1 VSVQIIGR
9 DTIVDG
15 RYRVQSRLG
24 SGGMAEVWSAE
35 DSQLGRRVALKL
47 LASRFAADAAFR
59 ERFRREAS
67 AAAAMQ
73 HPNIVSIYDRG
84 EWDGTSYIAMELVDG
99 KTLKQLIQERGPAG
113 PGAATDLAI
122 EILNALRYAHKRGIV
137 HRDIKP
143 QNVLIDDEGRAK
155 VADFGIAHAGAS
167 DMTET
172 GAIIGTVQYISPEQ
186 AQGKPVSPRS
196 DLYSVGVVL
205 YELLTGQV
213 PFDGEAPVAV
223 ALKQVS
229 ERPVPPTQLEPSIP
243 PALEHVVMRAL
254 EKDPARRY
262 ADADE
267 FIGALEAARRA
278 PVRQVVMEPTPGEPW
293 ETVGDERRGS
303 RWWVWLLVLL
313 VLAGAAAGAY
323 FLLAGKR
330 VDVPSVVG
338 KSTREAADTLH
349 ARGLEVNFV
358 NKVSDVKVGQVIS
371 QDPKGGSRAKE
382 GATVTA
388 NVSAGPGSAAV
399 PSVEGRSQSDAED
412 AVTAAGFN
420 PKVKR
425 AYSDGVAKGRVISS
439 SPAAGAEITKGR
451 TVTLT
456 VSRGRQGVVV
466 PSLTGLS
473 RDDAQARLDD
483 LGLAADVTDKESSKD
498 PGTVLSQDTPAGTTV
513 DKGATVGFV
522 VSKGRPQVPDVTS
535 GNPSADDA
543 QSKLEAAGYK
553 VQVREDQNAP
563 PELAGLVVRQDPA
576 AGERRST
583 GATVTIT
590 VGAAAATPTPSPTP
604 SPTPAATP

>member
-1 VSVQIIGR
+1 MSVQSIGR

-24 SGGMAEVWSAE
+24 SGGMAEVWSAA

-84 EWDGTSYIAMELVDG
+84 EWDGTSYIAMELVEG
-99 KTLKQLIQERGPAG
+99 RTLKQLIQDHGPLAPG
-113 PGAATDLAI
+113 PATDLTI
-122 EILNALRYAHKRGIV
+122 EILKALRYAHKRGIV

-143 QNVLIDDEGRAK
+143 QNVLIDAEGAVK

-172 GAIIGTVQYISPEQ
+172 GAIVGTVQYISPEQ

-213 PFDGEAPVAV
+213 PFDGEAPVSI

-229 ERPVPPTQLEPSIP
+229 QPPVPPSQLEPGIP
-243 PALEHVVMRAL
+243 PALEHVVLRAL
-254 EKDPARRY
+254 EKDPARRF

-267 FIGALEAARRA
+267 FIAALERARRA
-278 PVRQVVMEPTPGEPW
+278 PPARQVVLEPTPGEPW
-293 ETVGDERRGS
+293 APVDEEDRGS
-303 RWWVWLLVLL
+303 RWWVWLLALL
-313 VLAGAAAGAY
+313 VLAALAAGAY
-323 FLLAGKR
+323 YLFAAKR

-338 KSTREAADTLH
+338 KTTSEAADTLH
-349 ARGLEVNFV
+349 RRGLEVNFV
-358 NKVSDVKVGQVIS
+358 NEVSKHKRGEVIS
-371 QDPKGGSRAKE
+371 QDPKAGSRAKE
-382 GATVTA
+382 GSTVTA
-388 NVSAGPGSAAV
+388 HVSAGPGTAPV
-399 PSVEGRSQSDAED
+399 PQVEGLSQADAEKAVKD
-412 AVTAAGFN
+412 AGLN

-425 AYSDGVAKGRVISS
+425 TYSDSVAKGKVISS
-439 SPAAGAEITKGR
+439 SPGEGEEITKGR

-456 VSRGRQGVVV
+456 VSRGPQGVTV
-466 PSLTGLS
+466 PNLVGLS
-473 RDDAQARLDD
+473 RDDAAAQLSD
-483 LGLAADVTDKESSKD
+483 LGLTPSVTEKESAKD
-498 PGTVLSQDTPAGTTV
+498 PGTVLSQDPAVGATL
-513 DKGATVGFV
+513 DKGASVSLV
-522 VSKGRPQVPDVTS
+522 VAQERPGVPDVTTD
-535 GNPSADDA
+535 NPSQADAEQRLKD
-543 QSKLEAAGYK
+543 AGYK
-553 VQVREDQNAP
+553 VQVREDPNAP
-563 PELAGLVVRQDPA
+563 PELAGRVTGQDPA

-590 VGAAAATPTPSPTP
+590 VGGAPAAAGPTPSPTP
-604 SPTPAATP
+604 SATP